1 MSDDAS
7 PAPDWVTMER
17 HQDALVVS
25 LHGEHDVSTVDLVR
39 DHLADARISDGVIV
53 VDLTAASFI
62 DSSVTGALYDAYQAD
77 APPRTRFVAPAG
89 TPPRRLF
96 DLISFDRVVPM
107 YERLPDA
114 LAAPPQP

>member
-7 PAPDWVTMER
+7 PPPGWVTMER
-17 HQDALVVS
+17 HQGALVVS

-77 APPRTRFVAPAG
+77 APPRTRFVAPVG

-96 DLISFDRVVPM
+96 DLIGFDRVVPI
-107 YERLPDA
+107 YERLADT
-114 LAAPPQP
+114 LGAPPQP